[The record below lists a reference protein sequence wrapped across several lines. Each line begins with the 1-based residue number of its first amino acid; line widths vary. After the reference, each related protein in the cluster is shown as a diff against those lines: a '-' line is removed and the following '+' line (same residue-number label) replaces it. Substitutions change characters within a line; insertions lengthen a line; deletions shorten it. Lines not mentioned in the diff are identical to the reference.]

1 MGMMMES
8 PLNVFRVGLH
18 ELRRNW
24 GWILALGIALVIL
37 GMIAIGDVVF
47 FTVVSVIF
55 LGWVLL
61 IGGVV
66 EAVQAFRHRKGGSFF
81 LHLLSAVLAVVV
93 GFMLLENP
101 QAGALVLTLMLAV
114 YFIAGGL
121 FRIFGALTMRLPSW
135 GWMVFNGVVTLLLGV
150 LVLAHWPV
158 SGVWV
163 IGLFIG
169 IDLIITGWSRVML
182 ALAVR
187 KLVPSEP
194 EASAGKA

>member
-1 MGMMMES
+1 MGLMMDS
-8 PLNVFRVGLH
+8 PLNVFRTGLH

-24 GWILALGIALVIL
+24 GWILALGIALIVL

-55 LGWVLL
+55 LGWVLVF
-61 IGGVV
+61 GGIV

-81 LHLLSAVLAVVV
+81 LHLLSSVLAVVV
-93 GFMLLENP
+93 GFLLLENP

-114 YFIAGGL
+114 YFIAGGI
-121 FRIFGALTMRLPSW
+121 FRIFAALTMRLPTW
-135 GWMVFNGVVTLLLGV
+135 GWMVFNGLVTLALGI
-150 LVLAHWPV
+150 LVLAHWP
-158 SGVWV
+158 SSALWI

-169 IDLIITGWSRVML
+169 IDLIVTGWTRVML

-187 KLVPSEP
+187 KLAPS
-194 EASAGKA
+194 AA